1 MIFPLVLVIQ
11 RVLEKLKKL
20 AIAEI
25 KKIPPISQNIIIYV
39 VTVPSIWEEFQK
51 DIMMKACIKAG
62 FIKEEDDKSLF
73 FA

>member
-1 MIFPLVLVIQ
+1 MVLVIQ

-51 DIMMKACIKAG
+51 DIMMKACINIKAG